1 MLKTKNLKDLKYRL
15 VWLYNPYSHY
25 TWSYIVL
32 KKYFPKVKR
41 TKRRLMSDYIKNDRY
56 RKKFLILIKEVKKAP
71 WNSSKEEY
79 ICQAIVNK
87 ELGEQAFKLNNNNYT
102 LISLIDI
109 VLRKLDIKEN
119 EYVIKVYKRYLRRY
133 GNKSR

>member
-15 VWLYNPYSHY
+15 AWLHQPYSHY
-25 TWSYIVL
+25 DWPYNTF

-41 TKRRLMSDYIKNDRY
+41 TKRRLMFEYIKNDRY

-87 ELGEQAFKLNNNNYT
+87 ELGEQAFRLNDNNYT

-109 VLRKLDIKEN
+109 ILRKLNIKEN
-119 EYVIKVYKRYLRRY
+119 EYIIKVYKRYLRRY
-133 GNKSR
+133 GNKDR